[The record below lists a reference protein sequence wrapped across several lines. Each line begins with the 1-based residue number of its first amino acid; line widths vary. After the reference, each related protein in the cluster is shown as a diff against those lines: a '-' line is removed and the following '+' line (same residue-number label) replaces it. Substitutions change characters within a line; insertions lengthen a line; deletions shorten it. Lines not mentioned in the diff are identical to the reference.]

1 MSKKKPNKDQKPLP
15 KKEIRKEQVQK
26 EKLAVR
32 THEKELPLSNNRNK
46 SGIQRW
52 GGWILFAWAFVLY
65 ANTLGH
71 QFAFDD
77 AIVISENQ
85 FTQKGINGVGDLMT
99 RDFFEGIYGD
109 KGMELSGGRYRPL
122 SLVSFAIENQLFGA
136 EKKMPNGSPQTDAEG
151 KPRYDYPVR
160 LGHFVNILLYALTAL
175 LLFELLNR
183 WFWAEDGIAVAIPFV
198 VGLIFITHPIH
209 TEVVANIKSRDE
221 LLALLLLLVSF
232 LCMHRRS
239 TSHSIGYMGL
249 GIVAY
254 FGAMLAK
261 EHAFTFIVIFPF
273 TLYVF
278 DKYKSW
284 GEIVKICCPYWA
296 TAIAYFVLR
305 SSMVG
310 GIAAETNMDLMEN
323 PFAGVAAG
331 EKFGT
336 IAYILLKYILLLIFP
351 HPLSSDYSREQ
362 IPLVGFGNPLALLG
376 LLLYIGMAA
385 WVLIRLWNRDKY
397 ALAILLY
404 FIPLSLT
411 TNILFNIGAPMGERF
426 LYLPSLGFA
435 LALGLG
441 LSQIFKFKTWKEFIK
456 TPIALG
462 LVAII
467 ALGFSAKTLLRNPDW
482 YDNETLFSADIH
494 NSPNSAKMNYY
505 YGNTL
510 LKKYLG
516 ATPPNQPDTALLSIA
531 EKHFL
536 RAVEIYPRFHTAM
549 YNVGLV
555 NVHRKNGEKAVQ
567 YLLKT
572 LEIQPGHLMSIEQL
586 GRAYGEL
593 LKDFPNSEKYLLL
606 ALEINKQRGASTNL
620 ADNYQGLGNINAMQG
635 KFQEAV
641 PFFLEAIK
649 LAPTTVNNYKNLG
662 YTYLNLGNREEA
674 MKYLQKAKELE
685 PGFQIPQQ

>member
-1 MSKKKPNKDQKPLP
+1 MSKKKPTKGQKTEP
-15 KKEIRKEQVQK
+15 KKEIKQK
-26 EKLAVR
+26 KLAKP
-32 THEKELPLSNNRNK
+32 TEALSLNPSK
-46 SGIQRW
+46 SLFQKW
-52 GGWILFAWAFVLY
+52 GGWVLFGLAFLLY

-85 FTQKGINGVGDLMT
+85 FTQKGVNGIGDLMT

-109 KGMELSGGRYRPL
+109 GGMELSGGRYRPL
-122 SLVSFAIENQLFGA
+122 SMVSFALENQMFGQP
-136 EKKMPNGSPQTDAEG
+136 KKLANGSLQKDTKG
-151 KPRYDYPVR
+151 NQLYDYPVG

-183 WFWAEDGIAVAIPFV
+183 WFWAEDGILSALPFII
-198 VGLIFITHPIH
+198 GLIFVTHPIH

-221 LLALLLLLVSF
+221 ILALLLLLVSF
-232 LCMHRRS
+232 LSLHRRA
-239 TSHSIGYMGL
+239 TSNTLLWTGIG
-249 GIVAY
+249 VAAY

-278 DKYKSW
+278 DKHKSW
-284 GEIVKICCPYWA
+284 GEIAKACLPYWVA
-296 TAIAYFVLR
+296 AMLYFALR

-323 PFAGVAAG
+323 PYAGVAMM

-336 IAYILLKYILLLIFP
+336 IAYILLKYIILLIFP

-362 IPLVGFGNPLALLG
+362 IPLVGFENPLAILG

-385 WVLIRLWNRDKY
+385 WVLLRLWKRDVY

-435 LALGLG
+435 LALGVG
-441 LSQIFKFKTWKEFIK
+441 LQQLFKFKRMSEFLK
-456 TPIALG
+456 TPIAMG
-462 LVAII
+462 LVAVI
-467 ALGFSAKTLLRNPDW
+467 AIGFSIKTITRNPDW
-482 YDNETLFSADIH
+482 YDNDTLFSADIH

-505 YGNTL
+505 YANTN
-510 LKKYLG
+510 LKNYLSVT
-516 ATPPNQPDTALLSIA
+516 APNQADTALLTIA
-531 EKHFL
+531 EQHFK
-536 RAVEIYPRFHTAM
+536 RAVEIYPKFHTAM

-555 NVHRKNGEKAVQ
+555 YVQRKNGPKAVE

-572 LEIQPGHLMSIEQL
+572 LELQPNHLMSIEQL

-593 LKDFPNSEKYLLL
+593 MKDYPNSEKYLKQ
-606 ALEINKQRGASTNL
+606 ALDINKQRGATVNL

-635 KFQEAV
+635 KFQEAI
-641 PFFLEAIK
+641 PYFLEAIK
-649 LAPTTVNNYKNLG
+649 LSPNTVNNYKNLG
-662 YTYLNLGNREEA
+662 YTYLNLGNRAEA

-685 PGFQIPQQ
+685 PSFVIPQ